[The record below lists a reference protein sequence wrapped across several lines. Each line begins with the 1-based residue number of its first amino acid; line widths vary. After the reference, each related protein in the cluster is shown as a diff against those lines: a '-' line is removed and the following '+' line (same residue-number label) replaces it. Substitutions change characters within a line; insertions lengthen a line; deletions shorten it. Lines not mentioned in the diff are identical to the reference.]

1 MAPKKAIHEVISEV
15 LRTAGRPMSSREIY
29 DEIVRLG
36 LYEFKAKDPANIVRG
51 QLRRHC
57 VGVKKSGGSG
67 IDYFRMTGDGRFALL
82 DTRQEAGTTGERS

>member
-1 MAPKKAIHEVISEV
+1 MTAKKAIHEVISEV
-15 LRTAGRPMSSREIY
+15 LRAAGRPMSSREIY
-29 DEIVRLG
+29 DEIVRCG

-67 IDYFRMTGDGRFALL
+67 IDYFSMTGEGRFALL
-82 DTRQEAGTTGERS
+82 DTRQEVGEIAEQS